1 MYLEIRADEK
11 SKAEYERHLT
21 ILQNRKDDIMKRMT
35 GNQELVG
42 RFEGDIG
49 PFMKK

>member
-1 MYLEIRADEK
+1 M
-11 SKAEYERHLT
+11 
-21 ILQNRKDDIMKRMT
+21 LQTRKDDIQKRLT